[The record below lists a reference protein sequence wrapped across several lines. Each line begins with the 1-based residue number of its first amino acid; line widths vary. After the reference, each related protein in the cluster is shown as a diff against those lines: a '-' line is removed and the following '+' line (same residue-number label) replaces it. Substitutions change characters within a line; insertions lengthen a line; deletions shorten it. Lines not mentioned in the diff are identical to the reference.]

1 MVVIIRRS
9 VIEVKE
15 EQPQKTQVPR
25 AVIVDASVTDISED
39 QQEKALFC
47 IVVMLDGIKIVLILG
62 GLSILRRDSNGLM
75 VTLSVVVIVG
85 SNSTM
90 DTVLG
95 IRFQPLQTWTVSLWL
110 FSSNTVLILGDS
122 KKLRR
127 GSN

>member
-47 IVVMLDGIKIVLILG
+47 IVVMLDSIKIAKGFEWING
-62 GLSILRRDSNGLM
+62 YIICSCDSWIKLYHGHGAGHSFPASTN
-75 VTLSVVVIVG
+75 VDCIIVVI
-85 SNSTM
+85 
-90 DTVLG
+90 L
-95 IRFQPLQTWTVSLWL
+95 FQHS
-110 FSSNTVLILGDS
+110 FNFG
-122 KKLRR
+122 
-127 GSN
+127 

>member
-25 AVIVDASVTDISED
+25 AVIVDASVTDISEA
-39 QQEKALFC
+39 QQEKAVFC

-62 GLSILRRDSNGLM
+62 GSSILRRDSNGLM

-95 IRFQPLQTWTVSLWL
+95 IRFQPLQTWTVSQ
-110 FSSNTVLILGDS
+110 F
-122 KKLRR
+122 
-127 GSN
+127 

>member
-9 VIEVKE
+9 VIEIKE

-25 AVIVDASVTDISED
+25 AVIVDASVTDISEA
-39 QQEKALFC
+39 QQEKAVFC

-95 IRFQPLQTWTVSLWL
+95 IRFQPLQTWTVSQ
-110 FSSNTVLILGDS
+110 F
-122 KKLRR
+122 
-127 GSN
+127 